1 MCCSSLDLDSIKDV
15 VDAAVTLA
23 VSYHTVRLKREDK
36 MKRGQQQRLDE
47 EQRYASDASLDLN
60 ESSFVQS
67 KDKNKGLFWNV
78 LKKKVQS
85 TGSNATQVSYVEST
99 RGILGRQLTEPTK
112 VVMDEFED
120 LTDDL
125 KMGTSEAG
133 VELDI
138 EVEKSTVD
146 SDGPAKMMEIEEK
159 GKRRRFG
166 GRRTRSLSRCLGCA
180 RGSETMT
187 SLDKI

>member
-1 MCCSSLDLDSIKDV
+1 MRCSSLDLDSVKDV

-23 VSYHTVRLKREDK
+23 VSYHTVRVKRDDKLKRE
-36 MKRGQQQRLDE
+36 QQQLLDE

-60 ESSFVQS
+60 ESSFVQP

-85 TGSNATQVSYVEST
+85 TSSNATQVSYVEST
-99 RGILGRQLTEPTK
+99 RGILSREVTEPTK

-120 LTDDL
+120 LTDEL
-125 KMGTSEAG
+125 KMGTSEPG

-146 SDGPAKMMEIEEK
+146 KDGPAKMIEIEEK
-159 GKRRRFG
+159 KKRGRFG

-180 RGSETMT
+180 RRSETMT
-187 SLDKI
+187 SLDRI